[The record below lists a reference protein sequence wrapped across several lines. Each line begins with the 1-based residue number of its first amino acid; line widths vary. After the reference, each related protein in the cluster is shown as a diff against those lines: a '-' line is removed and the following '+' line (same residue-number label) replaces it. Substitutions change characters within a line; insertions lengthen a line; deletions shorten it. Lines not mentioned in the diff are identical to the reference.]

1 MVPGQVTMCRRLPG
15 GPPPG
20 VAGCRDPSLLASFLP
35 EETPMKT
42 AALCAALLL
51 AWSASA
57 TQAQPFQMG
66 AGTQDRQW
74 LPERAH
80 VANPSL
86 RFPVQIQDDVT
97 ITARDGTRL
106 DARLFLPTLAA
117 GAAPV
122 PCVLMSDGYGR
133 TSNTGAETDPVLM
146 DIAARGYAVLHL
158 SLRGS
163 GKSGGT
169 ATLYNQF
176 GQDGY
181 DTVEWMAKQP
191 WCNGRVGMVG
201 PSLLGISQWLTA
213 KEAPPSLKA
222 IVPQVACGDCYGL
235 LWYPGGMTPG
245 PGREARRLSPGAE
258 AEYETSIRHR
268 NLDDWWRE
276 RTTLA
281 PDVKAIAGRGVAAFI
296 SGGLDDYITPGNLR
310 AYEAFESSRKRLL
323 FAPHAHGWQIDFLQ
337 ELQVQWLDHWLKGA
351 DNGVEQAPR
360 VILYV
365 KGVDRWRY
373 ESAWPIADARP
384 ARLFLQAGHSG
395 TIDSLNDGALTATPG
410 EGPVATLPYVPGA
423 GPALPVLLSATQ
435 GRTASNQR
443 DAEARVLTWTT
454 PPLPVAAEVTGYP
467 HVSLWASSSTND
479 GDMVFSLNDVAPD
492 GTSTQVVQGY
502 LNVPHQESL
511 TAPTPLVPGE
521 ARKVELDLL
530 PTAYVFQPGH
540 RLRLA
545 LAGAANAAPG
555 LPFPQ
560 GPGPN
565 PAAFTWT
572 VMQDAGHRATLDL
585 PIIGTAG
592 EQLSQLNSSGR

>member
-1 MVPGQVTMCRRLPG
+1 
-15 GPPPG
+15 
-20 VAGCRDPSLLASFLP
+20 
-35 EETPMKT
+35 MKSGT
-42 AALCAALLL
+42 LGAALLML
-51 AWSASA
+51 VGSVPAL
-57 TQAQPFQMG
+57 QAQSYQMG
-66 AGTQDRQW
+66 AGTQSRQW
-74 LPERAH
+74 LPERARID
-80 VANPSL
+80 NPQL
-86 RFPVQIQDDVT
+86 RFPVQVQDGVT
-97 ITARDGTRL
+97 ITARDGTAL

-117 GAAPV
+117 GAAPT

-133 TSNTGAETDPVLM
+133 SSNTGASTDPVLM
-146 DIAARGYAVLHL
+146 DIASRGYAVLHL

-181 DTVEWMAKQP
+181 DTVEWMAKQA

-213 KEAPPSLKA
+213 KEAPPSLKV

-235 LWYPGGMTPG
+235 LWYPAGMTPG
-245 PGREARRLSPGAE
+245 PGREARKLSPGAE
-258 AEYETSIRHR
+258 AEYETSIQHR

-276 RTTLA
+276 RLTLG
-281 PDVKAIAGRGVAAFI
+281 PDIKSIAGRGVAAFI

-310 AYEAFESSRKRLL
+310 AYEQFGSPRKRLL
-323 FAPHAHGWQIDFLQ
+323 LAPHAHGWQIDFLQ
-337 ELQVQWLDHWLKGA
+337 ELQVQWLDHWLKDA
-351 DNGVEQAPR
+351 DNGVEQAPK

-373 ESAWPIADARP
+373 EADWPIPDAHL
-384 ARLFLQAGHSG
+384 AKLFLQAGHSR
-395 TIDSLNDGALTATPG
+395 TIESLNDGALTAQPAA
-410 EGPVATLPYVPGA
+410 GPSVTLPYTPGS
-423 GPALPVLLSATQ
+423 GPALPVLLSATV
-435 GRTASNQR
+435 GRPAGDQR
-443 DAEARVLTWTT
+443 EEEKKVLTWTT
-454 PPLPVAAEVTGYP
+454 TPLAVATEVTGYP

-492 GTSTQVVQGY
+492 GTSTQVIQGY
-502 LNVPHQESL
+502 LNVPHQASL
-511 TAPTPLVPGE
+511 SDPKPLVPGQ
-521 ARKVELDLL
+521 AQKIDVDLL

-545 LAGAANAAPG
+545 LAGAASVTPG

-565 PAAFTWT
+565 LAAFTWT
-572 VMQDAGHRATLDL
+572 VMQDAEHPATLAL
-585 PIIGTAG
+585 PVVGTAG
-592 EQLSQLNSSGR
+592 EQLSRLTLAQQ